1 MHCATTR
8 VDEAFAAWQAPYGVC
23 SPLGGAGGKQYATRD
38 DFRPLL
44 SGGAAVMQGPVLEG
58 FPPLFGRAALA
69 SVEAERLVVRST
81 AAVTRARATLA
92 STRRLRDLAQETR
105 DHWVNADAAFR
116 FMRRQVETAARALR
130 NSGVASHD
138 AAARV
143 RQRVRFVL
151 YDGGFREV
159 EVEPVVERATVW
171 VDEVFLAA

>member
-1 MHCATTR
+1 MPGL
-8 VDEAFAAWQAPYGVC
+8 VPEN
-23 SPLGGAGGKQYATRD
+23 
-38 DFRPLL
+38 
-44 SGGAAVMQGPVLEG
+44 
-58 FPPLFGRAALA
+58 FPPLFDRAALA

-105 DHWVNADAAFR
+105 DHWVSADAAFR
-116 FMRRQVETAARALR
+116 LMRRQVEAVARAFR
-130 NSGVASHD
+130 NSGVAPRD

-151 YDGGFREV
+151 YDGGFREA
-159 EVEPVVERATVW
+159 EVEPVVERATAW